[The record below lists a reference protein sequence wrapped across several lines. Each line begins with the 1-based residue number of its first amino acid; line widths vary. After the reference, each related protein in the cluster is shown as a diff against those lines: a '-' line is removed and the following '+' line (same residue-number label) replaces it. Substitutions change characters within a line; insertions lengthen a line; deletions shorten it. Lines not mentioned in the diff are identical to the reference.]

1 MLPRAWIGFGKA
13 PWRCVALAALTLISA
28 TGPAVVGQDL
38 RTLPVPWLVLLGDL
52 AVLISLSLPL
62 LPFLA
67 MLRLADSLL
76 ADRSIERPSQTW
88 LQLLRQAG
96 ALLLMEMLMLFGG
109 IGMIQSVSWIVGRF
123 STALAGLVVILGTV
137 LLTSW
142 LFSQLLALPLL
153 VHHRCRALKA
163 MDRSR
168 LLVRR
173 NILKVLALIGL
184 LLGMN
189 LLGLFGATLGLL
201 LSIPFS
207 ALVLMACCQ
216 AQTPCSSD
224 SRRNILPT

>member
-1 MLPRAWIGFGKA
+1 MR
-13 PWRCVALAALTLISA
+13 
-28 TGPAVVGQDL
+28 
-38 RTLPVPWLVLLGDL
+38 
-52 AVLISLSLPL
+52 
-62 LPFLA
+62 
-67 MLRLADSLL
+67 
-76 ADRSIERPSQTW
+76 
-88 LQLLRQAG
+88 LRQAG
-96 ALLLMEMLMLFGG
+96 ALLLIEMLMLFGG
-109 IGMIQSVSWIVGRF
+109 IGMIQSLSWIVGRF
-123 STALAGLVVILGTV
+123 STALAGLVVILGTA